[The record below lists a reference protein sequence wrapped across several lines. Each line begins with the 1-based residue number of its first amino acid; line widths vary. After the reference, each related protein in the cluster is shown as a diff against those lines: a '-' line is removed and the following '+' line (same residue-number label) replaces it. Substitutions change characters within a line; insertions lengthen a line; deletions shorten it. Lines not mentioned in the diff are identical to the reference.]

1 MYESGL
7 SKTARV
13 IVLILGV
20 LLGLALILSG
30 CSFANAAEADGQEI
44 IIETAEGAQ
53 HHFF

>member
-30 CSFANAAEADGQEI
+30 CSFAEAAEVDRQEI
-44 IIETAEGAQ
+44 VIETSDGTQ